1 MMAKRVEVILIDDLD
16 GGVAEE
22 VVSFG

>member
-1 MMAKRVEVILIDDLD
+1 MAKRVEVILIDDLD